1 MKKLSLTILLIG
13 LGLGLQACSFRSTQL
28 DLFMRVLDG
37 SSDEF
42 PFEDLA
48 WTLLWSGD
56 TYSLFP
62 VFSEDGTVTSFINPE
77 GTIVIAFD
85 SEFWQVLAVQGLLPD
100 EQNIQISQNGSVWEF
115 ADENGTVS
123 THRCEEF
130 DSVLQAGNRIWTQYC
145 TDASGADYMNEKR
158 VNPDNEIVLMRFMVH
173 PDYPMISL
181 TPDRLTF

>member
-1 MKKLSLTILLIG
+1 MKKFSSIIFLIV

-28 DLFMRVLDG
+28 DLLMRALDD
-37 SSDEF
+37 SSDEI
-42 PFEDLA
+42 PAEDLA

-56 TYSLFP
+56 TYTLYP
-62 VFSEDGTVTSFINPE
+62 VFSNDGTVANFVNTE

-100 EQNIQISQNGSVWEF
+100 EQNIQISQNGSSWEF
-115 ADENGTVS
+115 VDENGTVS

-130 DSVLQAGNRIWTQYC
+130 DSVLQAGNRIWTQDC
-145 TDASGADYMNEKR
+145 TEASGADYMNEKR

-173 PDYPMISL
+173 PDYPMITL
-181 TPDRLTF
+181 TPDRLSF